1 MAVKDFYEW
10 CQENNINLT
19 AESCHGPKS
28 PTRGMKKA
36 KGSDMIDGPR
46 NGKDDLSGDYKG
58 HVAMNGTVEPYKVV
72 AKGKG
77 GKAVA
82 PVAG

>member
-10 CQENNINLT
+10 CQENNINLNV
-19 AESCHGPKS
+19 ESTTKA

-46 NGKDDLSGDYKG
+46 NGKDDLSADYKG

>member
-10 CQENNINLT
+10 CKENNLDLSL
-19 AESCHGPKS
+19 ESTHKEPV
-28 PTRGMKKA
+28 RGMKKA
-36 KGSDMIDGPR
+36 PNKDKFNGPR
-46 NGKDDLSGDYKG
+46 DQRDDLSADYKG